1 MKEEGGEPLK
11 ECFMKIHEFEAKELL
26 AKYGVPVPR
35 NEGVASTPSEAAAA
49 VERLGGRGVLKAQVH
64 VGGRGKAGGIRVAS
78 TPEEA
83 QTLAAQMLGMLLKTH
98 QAPTGVRVE
107 KLLIEEPLDIAS
119 EFYVGLVPDRTTQRN
134 VLIISA
140 MGGMDIEAVA
150 EEHPEAIAKVAVDP
164 AMGLRDFQI
173 KEAYFGGGLP
183 AALLD
188 QAVPLVRSLYRAY
201 VEADGMLAEIN
212 PLALTSDGR
221 LLAADAKFQV
231 DDNALFRH
239 KEFQAFQKESE
250 EDPIE
255 AEAHRRGIQY
265 VRLGG
270 TIGIIGNGA
279 GLVMATLDEV
289 ARAGGKPANFLDI
302 GGGAKADLV
311 RNALEIVLMDPN
323 VRGVLF
329 NIFGGITRGD
339 EVAKGILEATANMH
353 ITVPLVVRL
362 AGTRA
367 AEGAALL
374 AHTRLTSAE
383 TMQEAAAKIVQLAA

>member
-1 MKEEGGEPLK
+1 
-11 ECFMKIHEFEAKELL
+11 MKIHEFEAKELL
-26 AKYGVPVPR
+26 CKYGVPVPR
-35 NEGVASTPSEAAAA
+35 NEGIATTPAEAKAA

-78 TPEEA
+78 TPDEA
-83 QTLAAQMLGMLLKTH
+83 ETLAAQMLGMLLKTH
-98 QAPTGVRVE
+98 QAPAGVKVE
-107 KLLIEEPLDIAS
+107 KLLIEEPLQIAS
-119 EFYVGLVPDRTTQRN
+119 EYYVGIVPDRTSQRN
-134 VLIISA
+134 VLIVSA

-164 AMGLRDFQI
+164 AMGLCDFQI
-173 KEAYFGGGLP
+173 KEAFFGGGLP
-183 AALLD
+183 ASILE
-188 QAVPLVRSLYRAY
+188 QAVPLIRNLYRAY
-201 VEADGMLAEIN
+201 KEADGALAEIN
-212 PLALTSDGR
+212 PLALTADGR

-239 KEFQAFQKESE
+239 KDLQAFQKESE

-270 TIGIIGNGA
+270 NIGIIGNGA

-289 ARAGGKPANFLDI
+289 ARAGGRPADFLDI
-302 GGGAKADLV
+302 GGGAKAELV

-323 VRGVLF
+323 VTGVLF

-339 EVAKGILEATANMH
+339 EVAKGILEATSSMQ
-353 ITVPLVVRL
+353 IKVPLVVRL

-374 AHTRLTSAE
+374 AETRLTPAS